1 MYMMSPLPVLPFVAE
16 INWNESVKE
25 FSPGHILLS
34 ITVGVSMLT
43 ALVFIARSSRFTELV
58 RRFGFY
64 IVIGALFE
72 LYSYWLVFVRGH
84 KDNNLYLL
92 HIFTLIEFV
101 LIAWF
106 FGKLFELFQLK
117 LNSRLIISIGV
128 VLIVL
133 NSVFLQPLEVYNSF
147 SRTAVQLCFLACCFV
162 GFYLFTQR
170 NYTFEDRGVVK
181 SILIAL
187 LIKYS
192 GSLFLYLFSNQI
204 VDLPA
209 QTQVK
214 IWLINPSLNFL
225 AQMIILVALI
235 GFLLNKKSKARKQEY
250 L

>member
-1 MYMMSPLPVLPFVAE
+1 M
-16 INWNESVKE
+16 KE

-34 ITVGVSMLT
+34 LTVSISILT
-43 ALVFIARSSRFTELV
+43 ALVFIARRRRFTELV

-64 IVIGALFE
+64 IVIVALFE

-84 KDNNLYLL
+84 EENNLYLL

-106 FGKLFELFQLK
+106 FGKLFELFKLK
-117 LNSRLIISIGV
+117 LNTRLIISIGA

-133 NSVFLQPLEVYNSF
+133 NSVLLQPLEVYNSF

-170 NYTFEDRGVVK
+170 NYTFKDRGVIKLV
-181 SILIAL
+181 LIAL

-192 GSLFLYLFSNQI
+192 GSLFLYLFSNRI

-209 QTQVK
+209 QTQVN

-225 AQMIILVALI
+225 AQMIILFALV
-235 GFLLNKKSKARKQEY
+235 GFLMNTKRPKNKQVKQEY
-250 L
+250 F